1 MFLLVISAFFEINSV
16 IYLSSPSIAL
26 EEDTFKKFIISSD
39 FNSLS
44 IGTTIPI
51 IVAAKYDTAQL

>member
-44 IGTTIPI
+44 IGTTKKDITTGKSR
-51 IVAAKYDTAQL
+51 A